1 MAKKKQPPTP
11 PQKEQI
17 SPQQITSTLEE
28 NYMPYAM
35 SVIVSRAIPEID
47 GLKPSHR
54 KLLYTM
60 YQMGLM
66 TGARAKSSKVVGQT
80 MTLNPHGDAAIY
92 ETLVRLTEGN
102 GALLH
107 PLVDSKG
114 NFGKQYSRDMAYAAP
129 RYTEVKLNPI
139 CAEFFSGI
147 DQDAVDFVDNFD
159 ATAKE
164 PLLLPTS
171 FPHILVNPNQGIAV
185 GMTSSFCSFNLR
197 EICEATIAL
206 IQDPN
211 VSLLPILKAPD
222 LPTGALLLYDPKE
235 MEEIYRTGRGSFK
248 LRARYHFDEKN
259 HCIEITEIPY
269 TTTVEV
275 IVNKIISLAKAGKL
289 REITDVRDEI
299 DRNGFKLA
307 IDIRKNTQPDLLME
321 KLYQMTPLQ
330 DSFNC
335 NFNLLI
341 GGVPKTLGIKGILS
355 AWLDFRLD
363 SLRRQISF
371 DVSKKSQKLH
381 LLEGLEA
388 ILLDIDR
395 VIAIIRQTEKESQV
409 VPNLMAAFSLDK
421 NQAEYIAEIRLRNIN
436 REYILN
442 RTKEKTA
449 LAEEVQR
456 LQETLKSERKLKN
469 LICRQLR
476 EVAKKYGQERRTGIL
491 PIENIQ
497 ALPVEDWVEDY
508 PVWIL
513 LTEEGYCK
521 KIPVTSRTQGEQKL
535 KEEDRILQQLETTNA
550 ADLLFF
556 SDRQTV
562 YKLKTSQLPDG
573 KPQSLGEYL
582 PNLLGLEDGEKLLYV
597 VATTT
602 YQGNLL
608 FFFVNGKA
616 AKVPLSAY
624 QTKTNRKKLKNAYSD
639 KSPLLALYDLAQEK
653 EFLVLRD
660 RDKACLFSTTLL
672 PLSATKTAGGIQV
685 YTLKKNSAV
694 TAVLPVEQL
703 PENIRQYF
711 RTTKLPTTGHFL
723 QEEHQEILFP
733 LLES

>member
-1 MAKKKQPPTP
+1 M
-11 PQKEQI
+11 
-17 SPQQITSTLEE
+17 
-28 NYMPYAM
+28 
-35 SVIVSRAIPEID
+35 
-47 GLKPSHR
+47 
-54 KLLYTM
+54 
-60 YQMGLM
+60 
-66 TGARAKSSKVVGQT
+66 
-80 MTLNPHGDAAIY
+80 
-92 ETLVRLTEGN
+92 
-102 GALLH
+102 
-107 PLVDSKG
+107 
-114 NFGKQYSRDMAYAAP
+114 
-129 RYTEVKLNPI
+129 
-139 CAEFFSGI
+139 
-147 DQDAVDFVDNFD
+147 
-159 ATAKE
+159 
-164 PLLLPTS
+164 
-171 FPHILVNPNQGIAV
+171 
-185 GMTSSFCSFNLR
+185 
-197 EICEATIAL
+197 

-421 NQAEYIAEIRLRNIN
+421 DQAEYIAEIRLRNIN

>member
-185 GMTSSFCSFNLR
+185 GMASSFCSFNLR

-421 NQAEYIAEIRLRNIN
+421 DQAEYIAEIRLRNIN

-660 RDKACLFSTTLL
+660 LDKACLFSTTLL

>member
-185 GMTSSFCSFNLR
+185 GMASSFCSFNLR

>member
-185 GMTSSFCSFNLR
+185 GMASSFCSFNLR

-421 NQAEYIAEIRLRNIN
+421 DQAEYIAEIRLRNIN

-660 RDKACLFSTTLL
+660 RDKANKGLI
-672 PLSATKTAGGIQV
+672 PIPK
-685 YTLKKNSAV
+685 Y
-694 TAVLPVEQL
+694 
-703 PENIRQYF
+703 
-711 RTTKLPTTGHFL
+711 
-723 QEEHQEILFP
+723 
-733 LLES
+733 

>member
-185 GMTSSFCSFNLR
+185 GMASSFCSFNLR

-421 NQAEYIAEIRLRNIN
+421 DQAEYIAEIRLRNIN